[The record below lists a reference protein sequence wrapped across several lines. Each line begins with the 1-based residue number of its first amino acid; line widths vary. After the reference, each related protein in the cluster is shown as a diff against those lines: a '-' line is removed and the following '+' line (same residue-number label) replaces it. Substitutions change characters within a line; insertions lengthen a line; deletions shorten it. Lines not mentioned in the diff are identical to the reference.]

1 MVRPWLMES
10 GLLNDMRRYA
20 ESVEL
25 LQEGLASRRWRKE
38 DRALFL
44 YKIGGIYSSL
54 LNNSEKALKY
64 WQEAASKY
72 PNTAYGR
79 AAKDKLYELR

>member
-1 MVRPWLMES
+1 ME
-10 GLLNDMRRYA
+10 
-20 ESVEL
+20 
-25 LQEGLASRRWRKE
+25 EGGPGP
-38 DRALFL
+38 FL

-79 AAKDKLYELR
+79 AAKDKL